1 MKRALLLAAAL
12 LIGIY
17 FVLIHFA
24 RQGNKPDHIVL
35 AKPPAIG
42 QPAPGFRLKNLTG
55 QLVALEDFKGKTV
68 VLDFWTTSCAPCRA
82 IMPELERLQQ
92 EHPNDVTLLAIN
104 LEQPEEVV
112 IPFAQANKIQNS
124 VLLDAD
130 GKIGLGYGVEAI
142 PMLFIVDKKGILRYT
157 QVGGSEGLRESLWT
171 EIEKLK
177 Q

>member
-24 RQGNKPDHIVL
+24 RQGNKPDPIAS
-35 AKPPAIG
+35 AKPPEIG
-42 QPAPGFRLKNLTG
+42 QPAPGFRLKNLAG
-55 QLVALEDFKGKTV
+55 QLVSLEDFKGKTV

-104 LEQPEEVV
+104 LEQPEEIV
-112 IPFAQANKIQNS
+112 IPFLQANKIQNS
-124 VLLDAD
+124 VLLDSD
-130 GKIGLGYGVEAI
+130 GQIGLGYGVEAI
-142 PMLFIVDKKGILRYT
+142 PMLFMVDKNGILRYK
-157 QVGGSEGLRESLWT
+157 QIGGSAGLRDDLWA

-177 Q
+177 